1 MCMTSTCTH
10 RSLTTMWATLVG
22 TERESRLQNCS
33 DLMRQKY
40 ITVGGYCGCEY
51 ELGGDTVGNVE

>member
-1 MCMTSTCTH
+1 
-10 RSLTTMWATLVG
+10 MWATLVG
-22 TERESRLQNCS
+22 TEWESRLQNCS